1 MSMTPAGD
9 GRSMT
14 VKSAQGNMKVTPTAD
29 GNIHM
34 EASQMTMASFL
45 DFIARFVDKP
55 VVDETGLKAKY
66 DIALDL
72 SMSEMMNMARSAGV
86 AVPGDMGRGGGGGG
100 GGRGGGAPGDAASD
114 PSGGSIFQTVQ
125 NLGLKLEPRKSVLD
139 MIVVDKGEKTPTE
152 N

>member
-1 MSMTPAGD
+1 
-9 GRSMT
+9 MT
-14 VKSAQGNMKVTPTAD
+14 VKTSQGNMKITPGSE

-34 EASQMTMASFL
+34 EASQMTIPSFI
-45 DFIARFVDKP
+45 DFISRFVDKP

-66 DIALDL
+66 DVSIEL
-72 SMSEMMNMARSAGV
+72 SISEMMNIAAKAGV
-86 AVPGDMGRGGGGGG
+86 AVPGMGPGGP
-100 GGRGGGAPGDAASD
+100 GGRGGAPSDSASD

-139 MIVVDKGEKTPTE
+139 MIVVDKAEKTATE